1 MASRSRKK
9 KQTVEAEPPATTA
22 AGPLLAEQ
30 ASPPPEPERPAAPP
44 PEAEPVRPFAER
56 VKPNRPAGRNIVANP
71 QQDYRINE
79 VPMVVIRFG
88 SEPTEDRKGA
98 MAAEG
103 FQPVG
108 DERQWAAP
116 ADEQSRLAAMRLNNE
131 FSGQNLPYWQATG
144 ERGR

>member
-1 MASRSRKK
+1 MAPKK
-9 KQTVEAEPPATTA
+9 KPAQPIDADPTTTPPAGPALAEPANPPAA
-22 AGPLLAEQ
+22 
-30 ASPPPEPERPAAPP
+30 EPE
-44 PEAEPVRPFAER
+44 RPFAER
-56 VKPNRPAGRNIVANP
+56 VKPPRPAGRNIVANP
-71 QQDYRINE
+71 QQDFRIDE

-116 ADEQSRLAAMRLNNE
+116 ADEKSRVAAMRLNNE